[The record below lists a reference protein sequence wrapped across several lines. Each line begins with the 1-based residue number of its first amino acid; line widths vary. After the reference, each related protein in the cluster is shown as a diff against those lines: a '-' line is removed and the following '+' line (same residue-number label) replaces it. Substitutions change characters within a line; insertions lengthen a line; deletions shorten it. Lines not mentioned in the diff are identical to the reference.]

1 MKDNKEN
8 IMTTPQVHNK
18 HANTAPTN
26 AVYIG
31 RPSKWGNP
39 FVIGKDGSREEV
51 ITKHRDWILGNAE
64 LLSQIDEL
72 KGKDLVCYCAPQACH
87 GDTLM
92 ELANN
97 KKETTMPKGKFIIA
111 GTGTRQLINEPQ
123 EYRHKVLN
131 YLVELLEG
139 AKIKYGAENV
149 QVISGMAEGFDEALA
164 RAAVIAEVP
173 FIAAAPNAGYVNYYW
188 GAPSALKKTKGSR
201 TGSSR
206 LKAGLDLL
214 AKAVQ
219 VVNVCKGI
227 YGEDGRHANYIRNE
241 WMADR
246 ASVVWVYNPNNAGGT
261 QHCVDYCNKTGV
273 PMFNIKVDKDGDG
286 NAEDKPTP
294 DNPQGGNEMNTPPS
308 IEKLEKLSPETV
320 AEIRAKLEEN
330 ILPKLQADVSGYARG
345 RMRTWMPYFAPLDS
359 KKSMNQ
365 PFMPGILDDEIW
377 QWVVDLCAKHG
388 FKADTCL
395 ISKGGN
401 ILPHRDATYAAAWSF
416 GINLGICNWHIA
428 SNRDSAKTDY
438 TMSLTGGEVFKFNS
452 KHTHAVTDASPD
464 RWAINVWAIAETQ
477 AATEGRIHERL
488 KEMMDK
494 NPEVQEFVDFH
505 QPTINNPKEG
515 PSMKNQASFKGT
527 FLSNFWP
534 ATVMHGGI
542 VFPTVENFYQAMKVD
557 KTDISTRRQFQS
569 ISAVEAKKK
578 GKQIEKRKDWN
589 DAMALE
595 VMLYGLRAKFTQG
608 SELAEKLLATEDQ
621 ELIETNYWH
630 DTFWGKCTCANHVG
644 NGENKLG
651 ILLMQV
657 REELK
662 NNGGG
667 GTPEPTPNNPKEGL
681 SMKTEPNHEP
691 YACQYDPSGLC
702 EVCEEIYKEEN
713 YQSEME
719 AEAMMDYE
727 YEKHLDRLAD
737 KQQIIDDQNIEP
749 EYHLYEEMQEKTMKK
764 KNETIKSW
772 TFNDQVVQ
780 LKKTDDPIRI
790 ENNQSF
796 YFVVNGNVNY
806 PAKSEGI
813 MNEEMAIKWAAQK
826 GWAEMFEQNKKEEIV
841 SNKEIVLNAK
851 QQEAYDAIVNGAENI
866 LLTGNAGTGKSF
878 LTKLFVEALQ
888 SQGKMTLVTA
898 TTGIAATHIEGRTYH
913 SALRILPKH
922 EILEFA
928 DLVDKTVQ
936 DMRKMRGF
944 VDQLKSVHT
953 IVVDEVSM
961 MHPREFARIDKSLR
975 QALGKLD
982 TPFGGIR
989 FVFVGDFLQIE
1000 PVEKDKRNAKYTY
1013 AFQTKAWHEAAI
1025 RTIQLTEV
1033 VRQQDALFAAF
1044 LNNLRQGIWT
1054 SRMERVI
1061 QSRKVNEQTVIPEGT
1076 VHFMSKNKLVDSIN
1090 EQKLSE
1096 IDGEI
1101 FTFEAKDANPGFYVA
1116 GGVWKE
1122 NKDYWNN
1129 NCLAPQTLRI
1139 KIGAQ
1144 VMCLINDGDGAFVN
1158 GDTGVVVDVNNRF
1171 VTVYIHRLNC
1181 QMVFEPHKFHQ
1192 QTLAPGES
1200 PTEYREQI
1208 PLKLSWA
1215 VTIHKSQGMTLDNA
1229 IVYADDIF
1237 AAGQMYVALSRVRSL
1252 NGLFIKSFDSS
1263 KVFADSDALSFYGLT
1278 GNLSGPAAESVCRM
1292 KALEEQGP
1300 DDTDNNGGTMTP
1312 APKPNDN
1319 NDGGNSMEI
1328 TKEKITE
1335 NATSKTTE
1343 ETTMNEATL
1352 EVVIEEIKTSI
1363 EQQAQTITP
1372 RKKGQNLN
1380 EIKEYFVSTASLADP
1395 KSTVYA
1401 RVITNDP
1408 EYWFKKD
1415 MTVVHDVIDRGG
1427 YHYALL
1433 EQLFGDQSFIVN
1445 ISIIDD
1451 TNILASRRAVKP
1463 EGIIF
1468 GYADFDSETMIRIKG
1483 HSSRQYSTLA
1493 EYGLVVGN
1501 SAKMTKRLIELVK
1514 AVRGYAIH
1522 ADGAKKLRI
1531 KVLTHEQ
1538 MLIAFP
1544 YLKTIDK
1551 AGKPADGI
1559 SLLAVETAKYV
1570 YRANPHTSKSSK
1582 AKILREI
1589 EEKKVTNHTI
1599 RVLTNIDGVAGLVK
1613 GNALTAPR
1621 NQINSR
1627 MIKLGFISK
1636 DETYDI
1642 FTSVDNWKTEL
1653 GTDGSFEL
1661 ITLEPH
1667 HEPGVVKTN
1676 DQTAG
1681 QYFGMPGMFDPKEL
1695 LETFQVAMDKMYN
1708 DMVEGNDIKML
1719 ESVQALKARTEE
1731 EKLAEIKSSKVS
1743 NQVNKMASTLKG
1755 LDLGIGVSQTMM
1767 LQRANLIKKMFL
1779 SEAMPE
1785 GLNWAAPAS
1794 EKKSFLFMPWSYRA
1808 YIMAKEVVYM
1818 LGYDVDLNNMEAEY
1832 HPETQTIMVPG
1843 ALYDEIMAI
1852 LGGGDADDEV
1862 MVHIRKMICKDG
1874 STRLVA
1880 VLIRTPNDWGEYYII
1895 DVNIDNMGPVF
1906 LAEEDGIEMPTIYEK
1921 DFDKFKLTPICG
1933 QLPSVKNGSSRPN
1946 SAVWDWDSTRY
1957 NWRTAQFK
1965 GQSVGGQVKTKML
1978 QYSTFDAPFST
1989 LPCANEDM
1997 IDALQQCKGDD
2008 QDLIEL
2014 NDWSSQATANILAQS
2029 KLDAYWWFSRNME
2042 RTAKALAETNYLHG
2056 CKGHL
2061 APHES
2066 PIVTEL
2072 MAPRERIVRE
2082 TYARM
2087 LQWLNNNI
2095 LEIPELS
2102 ICIHK
2107 GNQMKFRKLVTELN
2121 KEFLIPES
2129 QMTDDFGNRV
2139 KFTKEQRTKHFET
2152 AAQNV
2157 ANRFAKYKDGLND
2170 DVKFNKFILSLVRMS
2185 WIMKTEAI
2193 AKSYDTKNP
2202 RHNYDR
2208 WLYTAVSEADLIITD
2223 YFFDA
2228 MLWFRETYKN
2238 KS

>member
-1 MKDNKEN
+1 MNTYKVLIIETGEIEEMKAESKIQLALQLKLKGIGAKIMNDEEIKKEDTA
-8 IMTTPQVHNK
+8 MPKVHNK
-18 HANTAPTN
+18 HKNTAPPD
-26 AVYIG
+26 AIYIG
-31 RPSKWGNP
+31 RGSKWGNP
-39 FVIGKDGSREEV
+39 FIIDKHGSRNEV
-51 ITKHRDWILGNAE
+51 IAKYKEYILGKPE
-64 LLSQIDEL
+64 LLAQLHEI
-72 KGKDLVCYCAPQACH
+72 KGKDLICYCAPQACH
-87 GDTLM
+87 GDILVHM
-92 ELANN
+92 ANN
-97 KKETTMPKGKFIIA
+97 PKEETMPKSKFTIA

-123 EYRHKVLN
+123 QYRHKVLN
-131 YLVELLEG
+131 YLVELLEE
-139 AKIKYGAENV
+139 AKKKHGAENI

-164 RAAVIAEVP
+164 RAAIIAEVP
-173 FIAAAPNAGYVNYYW
+173 FIAALPNAGYINYYW
-188 GAPSALKKTKGSR
+188 SAPDVKKKTKGSR
-201 TGSSR
+201 SGSSR
-206 LKAGLDLL
+206 LESGLDLL
-214 AKAVQ
+214 TKAVQ

-246 ASVVWVYNPNNAGGT
+246 ASVVWVYNPNNDGGT

-273 PMFNIKVDKDGDG
+273 RMFNIVVPKDDG
-286 NAEDKPTP
+286 EGNTKPTP
-294 DNPQGGNEMNTPPS
+294 NNPEEGPNMKNEATNTQEIKDMKTEPPSS

-330 ILPKLQADVSGYARG
+330 ILPKLQADISGYARG

-359 KKSMNQ
+359 KNNMGQ

-377 QWVVDLCAKHG
+377 QWIVDLCAKHG

-401 ILPHRDATYAAAWSF
+401 IKPHRDATYAAAWSF
-416 GINLGICNWHIA
+416 GINLGVCNWHIA
-428 SNRDSAKTDY
+428 SDRDSAKTDY
-438 TMSLTGGEVFKFNS
+438 TMNLTGGEVFKFNS
-452 KHTHAVTDASPD
+452 KYTHAVTDASPD
-464 RWAINVWAIAETQ
+464 RWAINVWAIATGP
-477 AATEGRIHERL
+477 AASNARVHERL
-488 KEMMDK
+488 EEMMNN
-494 NPEVQEFVDFH
+494 NPKVQEFVDFH
-505 QPTINNPKEG
+505 QPSANSTQPKEETT
-515 PSMKNQASFKGT
+515 MKA
-527 FLSNFWP
+527 
-534 ATVMHGGI
+534 
-542 VFPTVENFYQAMKVD
+542 
-557 KTDISTRRQFQS
+557 
-569 ISAVEAKKK
+569 
-578 GKQIEKRKDWN
+578 
-589 DAMALE
+589 
-595 VMLYGLRAKFTQG
+595 
-608 SELAEKLLATEDQ
+608 EL
-621 ELIETNYWH
+621 
-630 DTFWGKCTCANHVG
+630 NHV
-644 NGENKLG
+644 
-651 ILLMQV
+651 
-657 REELK
+657 
-662 NNGGG
+662 
-667 GTPEPTPNNPKEGL
+667 
-681 SMKTEPNHEP
+681 P

-702 EVCEEIYKEEN
+702 KACEEIYKEET
-713 YQSEME
+713 YQSQIAAE
-719 AEAMMDYE
+719 AELDYE

-737 KQQIIDDQNIEP
+737 RQQAIDDQNIEP
-749 EYHLYEEMQEKTMKK
+749 EYHIYEETQEKTMKK
-764 KNETIKSW
+764 KNVTIKSW
-772 TFNDQVVQ
+772 TFNEQLVQ

-806 PAKSEGI
+806 PTKGQGI
-813 MNEEMAIKWAAQK
+813 MNEEMAINWAAQK
-826 GWAEMFEQNKKEEIV
+826 GWAEMPEQDKKEQIV
-841 SNKEIVLNAK
+841 INKEIVLNAK
-851 QQEAYDAIVNGAENI
+851 QQEAYDAIVNGTENI

-888 SQGKMTLVTA
+888 AQGKMTVVTA

-913 SALRILPKH
+913 SALRILPKND
-922 EILEFA
+922 IMQFA
-928 DLVDKTVQ
+928 DLVDATVA
-936 DMRKMRGF
+936 DMNKMRGF
-944 VDQLKSVHT
+944 VNQLKSVHT

-975 QALGKLD
+975 KALGKLD

-1000 PVEKDKRNAKYTY
+1000 PVEKDKSNARYTY
-1013 AFQTKAWHEAAI
+1013 AFQTKAWQEAEI

-1054 SRMERVI
+1054 SRMQRVI
-1061 QSRKVNEQTVIPEGT
+1061 ESRKVTEETVIPEGT

-1096 IDGEI
+1096 IDGEL
-1101 FTFEAKDANPGFYVA
+1101 FTFEAKDANPGFYLA

-1129 NCLAPQTLRI
+1129 NCLAPQTLNV

-1144 VMCLINDGDGAFVN
+1144 AMCLINSSDGSYVN
-1158 GDTGVVVDVNNRF
+1158 GDTGTVVAVF
-1171 VTVYIHRLNC
+1171 KKWITVHIHRLNC
-1181 QMVFEPHKFHQ
+1181 EVNFEPHKFHQ
-1192 QTLAPGES
+1192 QTLGPDEE
-1200 PTEYREQI
+1200 PTEYRQQI

-1215 VTIHKSQGMTLDNA
+1215 VTIHKSQGMTLDSA

-1263 KVFADSDALSFYGLT
+1263 KVFADTDALEFYGLK
-1278 GNLSGPAAESVCRM
+1278 GNMTGPAAESVCRM

-1312 APKPNDN
+1312 EPKPNDN
-1319 NDGGNSMEI
+1319 NDGGNSIEVPKEETMENK
-1328 TKEKITE
+1328 TPEE
-1335 NATSKTTE
+1335 NTMNSTTE
-1343 ETTMNEATL
+1343 VLVER
-1352 EVVIEEIKTSI
+1352 IKALI
-1363 EQQAQTITP
+1363 EQQAETVIPT
-1372 RKKGQNLN
+1372 KKGENLN

-1408 EYWFKKD
+1408 EYWFNADK
-1415 MTVVHDVIDRGG
+1415 TVVHDVIDRGG

-1445 ISIIDD
+1445 ISIINDS
-1451 TNILASRRAVKP
+1451 NVLASSLTRKP
-1463 EGIIF
+1463 EEIIF
-1468 GYADFDSETMIRIKG
+1468 GYADFDAETMIRVKG
-1483 HSSRQYSTLA
+1483 YNSRRYSTLA
-1493 EYGLVVGN
+1493 EYGLAVGN
-1501 SAKMTKRLIELVK
+1501 SAKMTKRLVELVK
-1514 AVRGYAIH
+1514 AVRGYAVH

-1531 KVLTHEQ
+1531 KLLTQEQ

-1544 YLKTIDK
+1544 RLKTVDK
-1551 AGKPADGI
+1551 AGKPADGV

-1570 YRANPHTSKSSK
+1570 YRANAHASRSSK

-1599 RVLTNIDGVAGLVK
+1599 RVLTNIDGVPGLVK

-1621 NQINSR
+1621 KQINSR
-1627 MIKLGFISK
+1627 MIELGFIGK
-1636 DETYDI
+1636 NETYDI
-1642 FTSVDNWKTEL
+1642 FTSLDNWKTEL
-1653 GTDGSFEL
+1653 GTDGTFEL

-1667 HEPGVVKTN
+1667 HEPGIVKTN
-1676 DQTAG
+1676 DQTLG
-1681 QYFGMPGMFDPKEL
+1681 QYLNMPGMFDPKEL
-1695 LETFQVAMDKMYN
+1695 LETFQIAMDKIYN

-1719 ESVQALKARTEE
+1719 ENVQALKVRTEE

-1743 NQVNKMASTLKG
+1743 SQVNKMAATLKG
-1755 LDLGIGVSQTMM
+1755 LDLGIGVSQTLM
-1767 LQRANLIKKMFL
+1767 LQRANLINKMFL
-1779 SEAMPE
+1779 SETMPQ
-1785 GLNWAAPAS
+1785 GYNWAAPAR
-1794 EKKSFLFMPWSYRA
+1794 EKKSFFFMPWSYRA

-1843 ALYDEIMAI
+1843 LLYDEIMAK

-1874 STRLVA
+1874 SIRLVA
-1880 VLIRTPNDWGEYYII
+1880 VLIRTPNDWGEYWII
-1895 DVNIDNMGPVF
+1895 DIDIDNMGPVF
-1906 LAEEDGIEMPTIYEK
+1906 FAEEDGIEMPTIYEK
-1921 DFDKFKLTPICG
+1921 DFDKFKVTPICG
-1933 QLPSVKNGSSRPN
+1933 QLPSAKNGSLRPN
-1946 SAVWDWDSTRY
+1946 SSVWDWDSTRY

-1978 QYSTFDAPFST
+1978 HYSTFDAPFST

-2008 QDLIEL
+2008 KDLIAL
-2014 NDWSSQATANILAQS
+2014 NDWSSQATADLLAQS

-2042 RTAKALAETNYLHG
+2042 STVKALAETNYLHG
-2056 CKGHL
+2056 CQGYL
-2061 APHES
+2061 APHDS

-2072 MAPRERIVRE
+2072 MVPRERIVRE
-2082 TYARM
+2082 TYSKM
-2087 LQWLNNNI
+2087 LNWLNNNI
-2095 LEIPELS
+2095 MEIPELE

-2129 QMTDDFGNRV
+2129 QMYDDFGNKV

-2170 DVKFNKFILSLVRMS
+2170 DVKFNKFVLSLVRMS
-2185 WIMKTEAI
+2185 WIMKSEAI
-2193 AKSYDTKNP
+2193 AKSYDMKNP

-2208 WLYTAVSEADLIITD
+2208 WLYTAVSEVDVIITD

-2238 KS
+2238 KT